1 MELESIKN
9 AIERMDR
16 EQHIYI
22 AELLIRKHT
31 ADYDENKNG
40 IFINLTNL
48 KPEVITDLKN
58 FIKKQN
64 EAPLKHED

>member
-9 AIERMDR
+9 EIERMDR

-22 AELLIRKHT
+22 AELLIRKHIT
-31 ADYDENKNG
+31 DNDENKNG

-64 EAPLKHED
+64 EVPLKHED